1 MYCMYIGYFFGFR
14 VSCIKTKE
22 KRKSKKRYIE
32 KKFVVL
38 LLSGVFSKTTESG
51 YIDVDFFIH

>member
-1 MYCMYIGYFFGFR
+1 LYQN
-14 VSCIKTKE
+14 
-22 KRKSKKRYIE
+22 KRKAKIEKRYIE

>member
-1 MYCMYIGYFFGFR
+1 MYIGYFFGFR
-14 VSCIKTKE
+14 VSCIKKKE